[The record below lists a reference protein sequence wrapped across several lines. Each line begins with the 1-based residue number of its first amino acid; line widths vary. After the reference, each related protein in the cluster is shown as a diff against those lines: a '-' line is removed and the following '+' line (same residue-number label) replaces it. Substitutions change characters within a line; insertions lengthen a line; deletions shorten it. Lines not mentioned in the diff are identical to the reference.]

1 MKSDPA
7 ILSLTLEASNIGF
20 PVGISDEKL
29 FNHFKPKIIEL
40 YQQDLIVINH
50 FGLVPDNSA
59 DGMDDLLIDGL
70 LFRFD
75 VPQDVLGINLDAE
88 PNDVKKALFAVV
100 ENKKPSSSS
109 ILEEIGATKKETTV
123 VFEFFDL

>member
-1 MKSDPA
+1 M
-7 ILSLTLEASNIGF
+7 
-20 PVGISDEKL
+20 
-29 FNHFKPKIIEL
+29 
-40 YQQDLIVINH
+40 
-50 FGLVPDNSA
+50 PDNSA